1 MMASGKMIEARL
13 DAPAVV
19 HIPAEET
26 VQVDVLCRLHNAA
39 EHDWVVGA
47 SHPDDVHNWH
57 VLGEN
62 HREVMRPPPIK
73 PEKPGKDDPHPY
85 VSQAV
90 GAGRSLN
97 VPQTLTLSTQRLKP
111 GKTYTIRYEFWGEIA
126 EATFVAV
133 PSHEPPPVVKKKR
146 TVKSKTASTTKAAAN
161 TKTTTKAATRK
172 RV

>member
-1 MMASGKMIEARL
+1 MASGKMIEAQV

-19 HIPAEET
+19 HIPASET
-26 VQVDVLCRLHNAA
+26 VEIDVLCRLHNAA

-57 VLGEN
+57 VLDEN
-62 HREVMRPPPIK
+62 HREVMRPPLTK
-73 PEKPGKDDPHPY
+73 LQKPGKGDPHPY

-97 VPQTLTLSTQRLKP
+97 VPQTLTLSTKRLKP

-133 PSHEPPPVVKKKR
+133 PAHEAPVVKKKR
-146 TVKSKTASTTKAAAN
+146 TKRAQTAGTTKATA
-161 TKTTTKAATRK
+161 TKTAAKTKSAARK